1 MLPEDHNHAGAQ
13 ALAKAMALEEEA
25 EKLGDA
31 AGLER
36 AIAADPAD
44 HQARFDLAMIRNARG
59 DRLGAAQM
67 LIAIMESD
75 REWQDD
81 GARRKLL
88 EFFDAWGAKDPA
100 TLKGRRMLSSLLFR

>member
-1 MLPEDHNHAGAQ
+1 
-13 ALAKAMALEEEA
+13 
-25 EKLGDA
+25 
-31 AGLER
+31 
-36 AIAADPAD
+36 
-44 HQARFDLAMIRNARG
+44 
-59 DRLGAAQM
+59 
-67 LIAIMESD
+67 MESD